1 MAERIPV
8 SFKEQAD
15 ELLLYHYVYSMSD
28 KSAFIKQ
35 AIKFYKDFLEGNL
48 DLRKYPVPYIV
59 NSEVQKP
66 IIEESNVN
74 NNTLEAELED
84 FAGISDILNNR

>member
-8 SFKEQAD
+8 SFKEQED

-48 DLRKYPVPYIV
+48 DLRKYPVPYLAT
-59 NSEVQKP
+59 SAVQKS

-74 NNTLEAELED
+74 NNALEAELED
-84 FAGISDILNNR
+84 FSGISDILNNR